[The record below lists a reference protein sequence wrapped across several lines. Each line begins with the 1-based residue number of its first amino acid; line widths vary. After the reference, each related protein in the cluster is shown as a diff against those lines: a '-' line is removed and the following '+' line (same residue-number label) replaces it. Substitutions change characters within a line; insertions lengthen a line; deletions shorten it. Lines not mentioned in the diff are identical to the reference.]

1 MCTQDTHARHAC
13 IHQTRMQREP
23 LCLCHFKLMHTRQSN
38 TQDKSYS
45 THTCAFQRTL
55 LYHSCA
61 YDIICAYSIK
71 CRVYHV
77 PDYIQ
82 DLSCVYD
89 CRVCMSFVPQATFIA
104 ARLRVC
110 VCLLSY
116 THTLKAIVYTR
127 QSYSRHFHSTAPE
140 GVCVSAVLHAHTQGN
155 HIHTTNDIVLKAII

>member
-1 MCTQDTHARHAC
+1 MQDTHVYTRHAC
-13 IHQTRMQREP
+13 KESLSASAI
-23 LCLCHFKLMHTRQSN
+23 LNSC
-38 TQDKSYS
+38 
-45 THTCAFQRTL
+45 THDNQIRRTNHRVLIPAPFNVLYLTPHML

-61 YDIICAYSIK
+61 YDIICAYSIN

-110 VCLLSY
+110 VCLLCY